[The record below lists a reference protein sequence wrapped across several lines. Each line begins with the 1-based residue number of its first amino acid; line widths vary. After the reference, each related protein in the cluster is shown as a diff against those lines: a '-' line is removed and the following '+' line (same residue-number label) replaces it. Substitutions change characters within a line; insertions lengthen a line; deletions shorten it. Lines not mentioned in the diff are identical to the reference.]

1 MSDFEIISLVIMIA
15 SLVLNVNAIKFGRDI
30 KSKKKK

>member
-15 SLVLNVNAIKFGRDI
+15 SFVLSVIEFGRDI
-30 KSKKKK
+30 KNKK